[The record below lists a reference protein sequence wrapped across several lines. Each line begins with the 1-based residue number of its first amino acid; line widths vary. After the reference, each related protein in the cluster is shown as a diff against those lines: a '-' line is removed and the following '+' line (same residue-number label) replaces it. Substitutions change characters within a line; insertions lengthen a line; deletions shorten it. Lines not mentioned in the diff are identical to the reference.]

1 MNYNGKIRLTANWIE
16 DPTINK
22 FTIELD
28 LYDKKIISNWE
39 LFGSFN
45 LYEINPKPFILS
57 RDGVFLFGLNDPSQW
72 ITNLRDKE
80 IFIGSIFQI
89 WYNNTDIGNY
99 NIVKISIPGLKVR

>member
-45 LYEINPKPFILS
+45 LYEINPKHKIISAIFILLNLKN
-57 RDGVFLFGLNDPSQW
+57 FLFNFIILINY
-72 ITNLRDKE
+72 I
-80 IFIGSIFQI
+80 IFI
-89 WYNNTDIGNY
+89 
-99 NIVKISIPGLKVR
+99 L